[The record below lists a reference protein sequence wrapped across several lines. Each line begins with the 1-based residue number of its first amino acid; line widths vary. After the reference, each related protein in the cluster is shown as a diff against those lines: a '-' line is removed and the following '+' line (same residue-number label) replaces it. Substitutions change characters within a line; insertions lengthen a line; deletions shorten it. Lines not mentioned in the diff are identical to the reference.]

1 MQCILALASIVLFQ
15 IEIKIYKDVV
25 KTQFYP
31 FNPNMSYHHITYY
44 RIGTTTLSQ
53 F

>member
-25 KTQFYP
+25 KTQVLSP
-31 FNPNMSYHHITYY
+31 QSQHVTSSYYI
-44 RIGTTTLSQ
+44 L
-53 F
+53 

>member
-25 KTQFYP
+25 ETQVLLLQ
-31 FNPNMSYHHITYY
+31 SQHATSLYY
-44 RIGTTTLSQ
+44 IL
-53 F
+53 